1 MDKLLFIGSFR
12 KIIPV
17 LGILSLLTSMPD
29 TIIAQSDS
37 LSESVKLLV
46 VEFEGGSGND
56 PFLLRQMGQM
66 LSYELEQFALPVLS
80 LEERNRRIFLLSHYQ
95 EDVPDSTRWN
105 ESHPR
110 PDYLCRG
117 IVTEEYL
124 TVNIVQFRDE
134 KPIARASIRNRG
146 RLEHKVRRLAEEL
159 VRALLN
165 SRYQNLSLNQL
176 SLMGVR
182 LPKGQQYNWLDPD
195 FKKSSGTNWIEVDR
209 NVHALRIILETQDG
223 DTVRVGPYPGLQ
235 PNTHQLWRVKS
246 NQFEPGSLRP
256 KIHAVSLSSQ
266 FFTYQQHASLGLSLD
281 YRLTVTGKLS
291 LGAGVKG
298 LRLPV
303 ETRVIPLQGF
313 EADPV
318 LEEEL
323 LLLPSASVVYKR
335 YASQSGLFYGAELGV
350 FFLHAGGHAS
360 FFAGFGRFPWLQL
373 KAGFDSFNAN
383 LPTRSFRL
391 NHQNANLDSI
401 KKRVSLFSIGLQW
414 NIYL

>member
-1 MDKLLFIGSFR
+1 
-12 KIIPV
+12 
-17 LGILSLLTSMPD
+17 MPD

-46 VEFEGGSGND
+46 VDFEGGSGYD

-80 LEERNRRIFLLSHYQ
+80 LEERNRRINLLAHYQ
-95 EDVPDSTRWN
+95 DDVPDSTKWD

-134 KPIARASIRNRG
+134 KQIARAIIRNRG
-146 RLEHKVRRLAEEL
+146 RLEHKVSRLAGEL
-159 VRALLN
+159 VRELLKT
-165 SRYQNLSLNQL
+165 RYQNLSLDQL

-209 NVHALRIILETQDG
+209 NVHALRIFLETQGG
-223 DTVRVGPYPGLQ
+223 DTVQVGPYPGLQ
-235 PNTHQLWRVKS
+235 PNTHQLWTVRP
-246 NQFEPGSLRP
+246 NQLEPGSLRP
-256 KIHAVSLSSQ
+256 KIHSLSLSSQ
-266 FFTYQQHASLGLSLD
+266 FFTYQQHASVGLSLD
-281 YRLTVTGKLS
+281 YHLALTGKLS

-303 ETRVIPLQGF
+303 ETRVTPLPGF
-313 EADPV
+313 EAEPV

-360 FFAGFGRFPWLQL
+360 FFAGFGRFPWLRL
-373 KAGFDSFNAN
+373 KAGFNSFNAN
-383 LPTRSFRL
+383 LPNRSFRL

-401 KKRVSLFSIGLQW
+401 KERVSLFSVGLQW

>member
-1 MDKLLFIGSFR
+1 M
-12 KIIPV
+12 
-17 LGILSLLTSMPD
+17 LLTSMPD

-46 VEFEGGSGND
+46 VDFEGGSGYD
-56 PFLLRQMGQM
+56 PFLLRQMGQI

-124 TVNIVQFRDE
+124 TVNIVQFHDE

-182 LPKGQQYNWLDPD
+182 LPKGQQYTWLDPD
-195 FKKSSGTNWIEVDR
+195 FKKSSGTNWVEVDR
-209 NVHALRIILETQDG
+209 NVHALRIILETQGG
-223 DTVRVGPYPGLQ
+223 DTVQVGPYPGLQ
-235 PNTHQLWRVKS
+235 PNTHRLWTVKL

-256 KIHAVSLSSQ
+256 KIHSLSLSSQ
-266 FFTYQQHASLGLSLD
+266 FFAYQQHPSLGLSVD
-281 YRLTVTGKLS
+281 YHLAVSGKLS
-291 LGAGVKG
+291 LGAGAKG

-303 ETRVIPLQGF
+303 ETQVNPLPGF
-313 EADPV
+313 ETDPI

-323 LLLPSASVVYKR
+323 LLLPSVSAVYKR
-335 YASQSGLFYGAELGV
+335 YASQVGLFYGAELGA
-350 FFLHAGGHAS
+350 FFLNAGGYAS
-360 FFAGFGRFPWLQL
+360 FFTGFGRFPWLQL
-373 KAGFDSFNAN
+373 KAGFDSFNAS
-383 LPTRSFRL
+383 LPNRSFRL
-391 NHQNANLDSI
+391 NHQYANLDSI
-401 KKRVSLFSIGLQW
+401 KERVSLFSVGLQW